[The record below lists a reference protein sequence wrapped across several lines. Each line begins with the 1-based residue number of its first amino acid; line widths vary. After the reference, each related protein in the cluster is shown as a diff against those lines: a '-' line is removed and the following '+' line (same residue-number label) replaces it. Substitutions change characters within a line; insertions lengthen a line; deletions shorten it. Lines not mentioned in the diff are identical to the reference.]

1 MRAMRS
7 LCTAPMARSASPL
20 PRGIGDEAVQLRP
33 LGERH
38 HQGGGRGSLYMT
50 NHLAVAAVVATETA
64 MAETAMAVA
73 GWATTAAEAAT
84 ALGAKWPEAP
94 RDRLEATSLRTSG
107 RFFPEGGLVASSRCT
122 KSRRAAILSSCAPFW
137 TAPLGKT
144 VQNSPPR

>member
-1 MRAMRS
+1 MRS

-94 RDRLEATSLRTSG
+94 RDRLDV
-107 RFFPEGGLVASSRCT
+107 GGNL
-122 KSRRAAILSSCAPFW
+122 
-137 TAPLGKT
+137 
-144 VQNSPPR
+144 PPHL

>member
-137 TAPLGKT
+137 TAPLRDHL
-144 VQNSPPR
+144 VARRL